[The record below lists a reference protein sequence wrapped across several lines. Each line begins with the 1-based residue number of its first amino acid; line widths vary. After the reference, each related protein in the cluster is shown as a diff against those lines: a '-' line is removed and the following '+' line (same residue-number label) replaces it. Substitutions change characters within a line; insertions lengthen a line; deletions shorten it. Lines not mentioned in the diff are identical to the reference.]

1 MPKGEEHYK
10 RYYIEWWKIRK
21 STIYLVVGI
30 VIAGSAIAGLSM
42 WASRNNWFATV
53 DSSPIPKDAAK
64 IISFEGEVRI
74 TRASTRETILVTKET
89 FLAAGDTI
97 QTLAD
102 GRAVIQMIDGSKYS
116 MKPNSTMVVNDSSTI
131 FGGKN
136 VTVSL
141 DDGQLNVKTDE
152 SPQDSRNVVEVAD
165 SQNRLLPNTD
175 ASFNA
180 DAQNNGG
187 EIRVSRGG
195 VETTIGDEKTTI
207 TENQFA
213 AVNGGKLSARE
224 QLLAPPRPIAPG
236 NAAQIM
242 DSSGSGV
249 TVTFSWQDAEGNP
262 AASYYLQIARS
273 PIFASDAILVDRN
286 AMTSHEFRLAGLTPG
301 TYYWRIKA
309 TARSGQTTN
318 WNDPWKLL
326 IARGGDG
333 SGIDASEWQVEPVG
347 GTVYILSGRTQ
358 PGMFVR
364 AGGRQTFA
372 GPDGAF
378 RLQISTAASEVSVE
392 IGDDRGN
399 RSGYVLSLRNGNLLR
414 RY

>member
-1 MPKGEEHYK
+1 MPRDDERVK
-10 RYYIEWWKIRK
+10 RYYIDWWNIRK
-21 STIYLVVGI
+21 STVYAIVGI
-30 VIAGSAIAGLSM
+30 VIAGSAIVGLSM
-42 WASRNNWFATV
+42 WASRSNWFAAHDTANV
-53 DSSPIPKDAAK
+53 PKDAAR

-74 TRASTRETILVTKET
+74 TRAATRETLLVTKET
-89 FLAAGDTI
+89 YLAAGDTI

-116 MKPNSTMVVNDSSTI
+116 MKPNSTMVVNDSSSI

-152 SPQDSRNVVEVAD
+152 QPQESKNVVEVAD

-180 DAQNNGG
+180 DSQTNGG

-207 TENQFA
+207 NENQYA
-213 AVNGGKLSARE
+213 SVNGGKLSARE
-224 QLLAPPRPIAPG
+224 QLLAPPRPIAPA
-236 NAAQIM
+236 NAAQVM
-242 DSSGSGV
+242 DSTGSGV
-249 TVTFSWQDAEGNP
+249 TVTFSWQDPEGNA

-286 AMTSHEFRLAGLTPG
+286 AMMVREFRLAGLTPG
-301 TYYWRIKA
+301 TYYWRLKA

-318 WNDPWKLL
+318 WNDAWKVLVV
-326 IARGGDG
+326 RGGDG
-333 SGIDASEWQVEPVG
+333 LTIDASDWNVEAVG
-347 GTVYILSGRTQ
+347 GTVYILTGRTQ

-364 AGGRQTFA
+364 AVGRETFA

-378 RLQISTAASEVSVE
+378 KLQISTPASEVSVE
-392 IGDDRGN
+392 VGDDRGN
-399 RSGYVLSLRNGNLLR
+399 RSGFVLSLRNGQLLR